1 MGFKEKKV
9 LDLST
14 VKNKATRL
22 KLYEQQKIEKAKAK
36 REKRKQLSQ
45 IEKDD
50 PEAKK
55 VSTIR
60 VNFISITRLEE
71 NVPNTQENTREHDET
86 IVEENDE
93 EVNSPASFHV
103 YHQFSFIPVLLNSF
117 YMLVQE
123 DEAQDEYS
131 EYYTGKIPKVII
143 TTTKKATKATYEFS
157 MELKSIIPDSQFI
170 KRQSTFSLDQIME
183 FCSNR
188 DYTDLIV
195 VSEDH
200 REPTHITIIHLP
212 EGPSAKYRLTRI
224 KEKKYIVGHGNPTAH
239 KPEIILNNFN
249 TRLGHIVGKMFAALF
264 PQIPEF
270 EGRQAVTFHN
280 QRDFIFF
287 RRHRYEFVNG
297 KKVNLQEIGPRFTLR
312 LCWIMKGLYD
322 LKNGEYIWMHKVCLP
337 PLPSP
342 PFYLVINTLNYF
354 H

>member
-9 LDLST
+9 LDLAD

-36 REKRKQLSQ
+36 REKRKQLAE
-45 IEKDD
+45 IEKND

-55 VSTIR
+55 
-60 VNFISITRLEE
+60 TRLEE

-86 IVEENDE
+86 IVEEDDE
-93 EVNSPASFHV
+93 EV
-103 YHQFSFIPVLLNSF
+103 L
-117 YMLVQE
+117 E

-131 EYYTGKIPKVII
+131 EYYTGKVPKIVI
-143 TTTKKATKATYEFS
+143 TTTKRATKTTYEFAN
-157 MELKSIIPDSQFI
+157 ELTGIIPESQFI
-170 KRQSTFSLDQIME
+170 KRHDKFSIDQIME

-195 VSEDH
+195 ISEDH
-200 REPTHITIIHLP
+200 REPTHLTIVHLP
-212 EGPSAKYRLTRI
+212 NGPSAKYRLTRVKERKFI
-224 KEKKYIVGHGNPTAH
+224 KGHGNPTDH
-239 KPEIILNNFN
+239 KPEVILNNFN

-264 PQIPEF
+264 PQLPEF

-287 RRHRYEFVNG
+287 RRHRYEFING

-312 LCWIMKGLYD
+312 LIWIMKGLYN
-322 LKNGEYIWMHKVCLP
+322 LKNGEYIWVHKP
-337 PLPSP
+337 EMESSRRK
-342 PFYLVINTLNYF
+342 FYL
-354 H
+354 